1 MTVLDIFLNA
11 GGANEFASLNSSVL
25 YRKVDGKVVAI
36 PVKLD
41 DILNKGKV
49 ATNYPIR
56 PGDILT
62 IPERSF

>member
-1 MTVLDIFLNA
+1 
-11 GGANEFASLNSSVL
+11 
-25 YRKVDGKVVAI
+25 VVAI

-41 DILNKGKV
+41 DILNKGRV
-49 ATNYPIR
+49 ETNYGMR

>member
-1 MTVLDIFLNA
+1 MTVLDIFLSA
-11 GGANEFASLNSSVL
+11 GGANEFAALNNAML
-25 YRKVDGKVVAI
+25 YRKLEGEVVAI

-41 DILNKGKV
+41 DILNKGRV
-49 ATNYPIR
+49 ETNYGMR